1 MFYFTLWESVILN
14 LRKIFTLL
22 LAVIMMC
29 TVLTACE
36 EDDGSGYTFRANLE
50 SNPQNLDPQLA
61 EDRESKAVIANMMSG
76 LVKKN
81 GDGAIVPDAAE
92 SYTISDDELTYTF
105 ELKKNITWES
115 VNGFKANMKAEDFVF
130 AFQRIFD
137 PDALYSPYIEEF
149 ACIKNAYS
157 VAKGEKDRSALGV
170 KATSDYTLQIEL
182 EYPYFGFLE
191 LLTTTA
197 AMPCNE
203 LFFQSTKG
211 RYGLAAETTASNGA
225 FYLKEW
231 NYDPYWDNN
240 YIIMRRNKSNSAN
253 DMVYP
258 YSINYFITGDSS
270 ADADSFKKGDID
282 CYVLDN
288 YDKKLWKNDIFEPY
302 NTKSYGLV
310 FNTSSKYFSNKN
322 LRTALASAFSR
333 EVYAGVLDND
343 LTTAYGIVPDAVTVM
358 GKSYRNL
365 IPDISMDMYN
375 VKTAR
380 ELWYS
385 ELAAQ
390 EIVSVDGIKITVP
403 ESFAGAD
410 YLKYVTEQWQQNLD
424 FYCGIEVVSQNE
436 YEMKIAEG
444 TYEILLAEIAPES
457 GEPSEFFDFFC
468 DTKNKITKGVLQSAA
483 YGYIYGVTK
492 AENLSKAITLY
503 TNAESNIINSAVYIP
518 LFYGCEYF
526 VYDVK
531 AEDLTYQPFSRQ
543 VEFRYA
549 KYFD

>member
-1 MFYFTLWESVILN
+1 MNI
-14 LRKIFTLL
+14 RKIFTVL

-29 TVLTACE
+29 TLLTACE

-81 GDGAIVPDAAE
+81 ADGAIVPDAAE

-105 ELKKNITWES
+105 ELKKNITWEC
-115 VNGFKANMKAEDFVF
+115 VNGFKANMKADDFVF
-130 AFQRIFD
+130 AFRRIFD
-137 PDALYSPYIEEF
+137 PEALYSPYVEEF
-149 ACIKNAYS
+149 ACIKNAYA
-157 VAKGEKDRSALGV
+157 VAKGEKDKSALGV
-170 KATSDYTLQIEL
+170 KATSDHTLQIEL
-182 EYPYFGFLE
+182 EYPYFGFID

-240 YIIMRRNKSNSAN
+240 YIIMRRNKSNSAV

-258 YSINYFITGDSS
+258 YSINYFITRDSS
-270 ADADSFKKGDID
+270 ADADSFKMGDID
-282 CYVLDN
+282 CFVLDS
-288 YDKKLWKNDIFEPY
+288 YDKKLLKNGISEQY
-302 NTKSYGLV
+302 NTKNYGLV

-322 LRTALASAFSR
+322 LRTALAASFSR
-333 EVYAGVLDND
+333 EIYAGMLENG

-365 IPDISMDMYN
+365 IPDTSMDMYN
-375 VKTAR
+375 VKMAQ
-380 ELWYS
+380 ELWQS
-385 ELAAQ
+385 ELESQ

-410 YLKYVTEQWQQNLD
+410 YLKYITEQWQQNLD
-424 FYCGIEVVSQNE
+424 FYCGIEVVSQKE
-436 YEMKIAEG
+436 YEMKISEG
-444 TYEILLAEIAPES
+444 TFEILLTEIAPHS
-457 GEPSEFFDFFC
+457 GEPSEFIDFFC
-468 DTKNKITKGVLQSAA
+468 DEKNDITKGALKGSA
-483 YGYIYGVTK
+483 YGYIYGIER
-492 AENLSKAITLY
+492 AESLSKAITLY
-503 TNAESNIINSAVYIP
+503 TNAEKSIVDSALYIP
-518 LFYGCEYF
+518 LFYGSEYF
-526 VYDVK
+526 VYSDK
-531 AEDLTYQPFSRQ
+531 ANDLTYRPFSRQ